1 MKFCSNCGEKIDERA
16 VVCPKCGVPVSGEST
31 ITQSTNSTPKQGH
44 GAATASLVLGIIGLI
59 CGVISIIIA
68 AVLAFFVFGFTSE
81 YSSYDY
87 YLTGSAVDSA
97 VRIGSCIAVVFIPG
111 ILSLIGLPLGCF
123 CRKGGP
129 KIAGIVL
136 NAITL
141 VLCIADIVL
150 IMFL

>member
-31 ITQSTNSTPKQGH
+31 ITQSTTTAPKQGH

-59 CGVISIIIA
+59 CGVISVIVAICVYAFYTGVSAYDAYRTYA
-68 AVLAFFVFGFTSE
+68 A
-81 YSSYDY
+81 YS
-87 YLTGSAVDSA
+87 TVDNS
-97 VRIGSCIAVVFIPG
+97 VRIGITILVSLIPG

-136 NAITL
+136 NIITL
-141 VLCIADIVL
+141 VLVIADIIL
-150 IMFL
+150 IMFV

>member
-16 VVCPKCGVPVSGEST
+16 VVCPKCGVPVNGESMIQT
-31 ITQSTNSTPKQGH
+31 TSAPKQGH

-59 CGVISIIIA
+59 AGVISVIVA
-68 AVLAFFVFGFTSE
+68 AVLAFFAFGFTSE

-87 YLTGSAVDSA
+87 YSTVSAVDSA

-136 NAITL
+136 NTITL

-150 IMFL
+150 IMFV

>member
-16 VVCPKCGVPVSGEST
+16 VVCPKCGVPVNGESMIQT
-31 ITQSTNSTPKQGH
+31 TSTSKQGH

-59 CGVISIIIA
+59 AGVISVIVAICVYAFYTGVSAYDAYRTYA
-68 AVLAFFVFGFTSE
+68 A
-81 YSSYDY
+81 YS
-87 YLTGSAVDSA
+87 TVDNS
-97 VRIGSCIAVVFIPG
+97 VRIVITILVSLIPG

-129 KIAGIVL
+129 KVAGIVL
-136 NAITL
+136 NIITL
-141 VLCIADIVL
+141 VLVIADIVL